1 MTSSEERPFDSKRR
15 RLCPDGAC
23 VGLIGDD
30 GRCKVC
36 GTAADPADPSAVDS
50 GAITWDHSR
59 ERDVVDVV
67 EEDDETLPRT
77 LGDVVRLDDGATFDP
92 ARRLCSDGDCLG
104 VIGADNRCT
113 VCGRPPE

>member
-1 MTSSEERPFDSKRR
+1 MTSTDENNFDPRAR

-36 GTAADPADPSAVDS
+36 GAAADGVDPSAVDS
-50 GAITWDHSR
+50 GAITWDQN
-59 ERDVVDVV
+59 RDSVDA
-67 EEDDETLPRT
+67 DDDDATLPRT
-77 LGDVVRLDDGATFDP
+77 LGEVARHDDGANFDSK
-92 ARRLCSDGDCLG
+92 RRLCSDGSCLG
-104 VIGADNRCT
+104 IIGADNRCN